1 MEARPFGKV
10 LRNFVYAEQRF
21 NSRTEP
27 LFKLFHLLPAAVD
40 ALIELGGVGLKF
52 VGTLQRGY
60 DLIVSAA
67 LVADIMMLIQPCIR
81 LEDSNDG
88 DAALLGSTASKIRDD
103 LRNMLEL
110 GSIWLKESEGTCV
123 HAALQAMQGRVV
135 FFRDASGKKTCAA
148 IGWPAPTDLAL
159 KAPLN
164 RAKDMYKLYMAFF
177 DTTFPMWD
185 IQNGFAAFDLGAKF
199 TLPER
204 KVFLDSLAIRIVVVA
219 HAPILYRAPIIM
231 YGARARLLRTV
242 RMRAMRVCADYVR
255 CACAHVRRCEALR
268 VWASVHGRSHQ
279 QGQAWCAVHVAAG
292 TGAEVQQKYRDYNQ
306 CTGDPQQLGRRGCVA
321 RLLRARRRHG
331 CAGKGQVARERRWDC
346 CALRW

>member
-1 MEARPFGKV
+1 M
-10 LRNFVYAEQRF
+10 
-21 NSRTEP
+21 
-27 LFKLFHLLPAAVD
+27 D
-40 ALIELGGVGLKF
+40 ALIKLGDAWASNLLARFSGPS
-52 VGTLQRGY
+52 GY

-148 IGWPAPTDLAL
+148 IGWPAPTDLAR

-204 KVFLDSLAIRIVVVA
+204 KVLLDSLAIGIVVVA
-219 HAPILYRAPIIM
+219 HAPILYRTPIM
-231 YGARARLLRTV
+231 YGAPARLLRTV
-242 RMRAMRVCADYVR
+242 RMRAMRVCADYAW
-255 CACAHVRRCEALR
+255 CTCAHAFRCEALR
-268 VWASVHGRSHQ
+268 AWASVHGCSHP
-279 QGQAWCAVHVAAG
+279 QGQAWCIVGVSAG
-292 TGAEVQQKYRDYNQ
+292 TGAEVQKQIQGLQSVHRRSTTTWTPRLRGAPSQ
-306 CTGDPQQLGRRGCVA
+306 GQAQTRVLWRGPSGTRAPLG
-321 RLLRARRRHG
+321 LLRVAMVRRPGFASQSR
-331 CAGKGQVARERRWDC
+331 QI
-346 CALRW
+346 